1 MLNRTSQ
8 NWPTDTAHK
17 LPASSPAPA
26 RWIVSLDKYRATW
39 NYFTT
44 NPSGGGFGSHYCG
57 PKALHR
63 IKRWPTFRRAI

>member
-44 NPSGGGFGSHYCG
+44 NPSGGGIRL
-57 PKALHR
+57 ALLRPEGHC
-63 IKRWPTFRRAI
+63 TG